1 MKKLLFTFAFTL
13 IAAIGFTQINYENGY
28 FINSQDERVECLI
41 RNIDWSN
48 NPTNVTYKINEND
61 KPQDFSIEQVKE
73 FGIYN
78 YSTFKKYI
86 LPIDKSGSNV
96 NSLSSQRSPEWDIDT
111 VLLKVEIDGP
121 ATLYSYKKSSLKRY
135 FYSINNSEPQQ
146 LIYKKYKTESG
157 NTIVNNAFQN
167 QLYTE
172 VNIENI
178 SAREIAM
185 IEYSLNDLKDYFIRF
200 NESKGLTYNKDK
212 KKKSNINLFAKAGMS
227 LTSLSV
233 SNSESEPDDPT
244 NVDFGSIY
252 SYRVGFDA
260 EYYLPF
266 NKGKWALFIEPAFS
280 TYHFEKEYK
289 TYYDWGKVTAEINS
303 IEIGLGVRYFI
314 FLSEKSKIFLGASL
328 QYDINFNSIID
339 YSDNRDLEVKE
350 SAISFV
356 GLGLGYNYNNF
367 FTIEVKR
374 MPNRGLLVEYGYWSE
389 DFSGY
394 SINAGVN
401 LLKIKDWF

>member
-1 MKKLLFTFAFTL
+1 
-13 IAAIGFTQINYENGY
+13 
-28 FINSQDERVECLI
+28 
-41 RNIDWSN
+41 
-48 NPTNVTYKINEND
+48 
-61 KPQDFSIEQVKE
+61 
-73 FGIYN
+73 
-78 YSTFKKYI
+78 
-86 LPIDKSGSNV
+86 
-96 NSLSSQRSPEWDIDT
+96 
-111 VLLKVEIDGP
+111 
-121 ATLYSYKKSSLKRY
+121 
-135 FYSINNSEPQQ
+135 
-146 LIYKKYKTESG
+146 
-157 NTIVNNAFQN
+157 
-167 QLYTE
+167 
-172 VNIENI
+172 
-178 SAREIAM
+178 M